1 MLSNQCKISA
11 MHKHWTDDADTF
23 ASRLIALGQF
33 GDLVL
38 SDLLLFYFLLTLCF
52 TDIDLFIGL

>member
-1 MLSNQCKISA
+1 MPSNQCKTSG
-11 MHKHWTDDADTF
+11 MHKHWTNDADTF